1 MGKQSIPEPAN
12 IRKAKPENPEYDQ
25 IKQHMVDEAIELMA
39 QNGFDKFRFDQL
51 AKRVGRNRTTIY
63 RYFDSKQE
71 LITAVMKTL
80 MVEITENIIE
90 DTAGTKV
97 TTPESITENLFKV
110 INAIRTQDRYRIIM
124 DARNVEQF
132 AELAKENLSGIT
144 AIMLSKFMVDSEAG
158 RLLRTDIDM
167 DEAVH
172 WIFHQIISYGFL
184 GIKGESKK
192 EQKQYLNRMV
202 APVLFNTNKL

>member
-1 MGKQSIPEPAN
+1 MGKQVLTETAN
-12 IRKAKPENPEYDQ
+12 IRKAKPENPEYDD

-39 QNGFDKFRFDQL
+39 EQGFDKFRFDQL

-90 DTAGTKV
+90 DTAGTKE
-97 TTPESITENLFKV
+97 TTPNSITDNLYQV
-110 INAIRTQDRYRIIM
+110 IHAMRTEDRYRIIM
-124 DARNVEQF
+124 DAQNVEQF
-132 AELAKENLSGIT
+132 SELAKANLSKIAT
-144 AIMLSKFMVDSEAG
+144 IMLSKFMLDSDAG

-167 DEAVH
+167 DEAIH
-172 WIFHQIISYGFL
+172 WLFHQIISYGFL
-184 GIKGESKK
+184 GLKGESEG
-192 EQKQYLNRMV
+192 EQKQYLYRMV
-202 APVLFNTNKL
+202 APVLFNTQ

>member
-1 MGKQSIPEPAN
+1 MGKQVLTEPVN
-12 IRKAKPENPEYDQ
+12 IRKAKPENPEYDE

-39 QNGFDKFRFDQL
+39 EQGFDKFRFDQL

-90 DTAGTKV
+90 DTAGTKE
-97 TTPESITENLFKV
+97 TNPHSITDNLYLV
-110 INAIRTQDRYRIIM
+110 IHAMRTEERYRIIM
-124 DARNVEQF
+124 DAQNVEQF
-132 AELAKENLSGIT
+132 AELAKKNLSEIAT
-144 AIMLSKFMVDSEAG
+144 IMLSRFMIDSDAG

-167 DEAVH
+167 DEAIH
-172 WIFHQIISYGFL
+172 WLFHQIISYGFL
-184 GIKGESKK
+184 GLKGESEK
-192 EQKQYLNRMV
+192 EQKQYLYRMV
-202 APVLFNTNKL
+202 APVLFSTQ